1 MRVYMQHFAEEEA
14 PRFYQLWLQE
24 DLIDG
29 WTLLREWGRTGAK
42 GRVKQDHFNSHE
54 EALAALERVRDAQ
67 LQRGFKVMYVRGAEK
82 SASDARQS
90 DNAGLITSLDNPGH
104 DRS

>member
-24 DLIDG
+24 DLING

-67 LQRGFKVMYVRGAEK
+67 LQRGFKIMYVRGAEV
-82 SASDARQS
+82 SAADTCQS
-90 DNAGLITSLDNPGH
+90 DKAGMSSSRDKPGH
-104 DRS
+104 DRT